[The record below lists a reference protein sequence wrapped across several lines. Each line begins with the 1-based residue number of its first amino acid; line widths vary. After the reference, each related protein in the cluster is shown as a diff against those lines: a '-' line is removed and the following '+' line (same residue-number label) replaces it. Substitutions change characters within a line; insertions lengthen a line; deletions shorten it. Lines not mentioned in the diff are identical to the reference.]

1 LHFVQLHIDWVK
13 RKNIRMLEV
22 AENLQRRT
30 TTDVVFDHLHEEIA
44 SLKMLPGTKL
54 SESDIAQR
62 FGVSRQPV
70 RDAFNRLE
78 NLDLLLIRPQRA
90 TEVRGFSMP
99 RVGHARFV
107 RLSVELEVIRH
118 ACSIWDKERA
128 ETLDQNMQ
136 MQQQALAKGQPDQ
149 FHLLDYQFH
158 KLICE
163 LGEHPLAFDTIEECK
178 RKVDRLCVLSLDRKD
193 ESATLFDDH
202 QQLAKAL
209 QDGSAEEATAVA
221 RRHFAR
227 LDKIITDVHNKHSEY
242 FE

>member
-1 LHFVQLHIDWVK
+1 
-13 RKNIRMLEV
+13 MLNLV
-22 AENLQRRT
+22 ENLQRRT
-30 TTDVVFDHLHEEIA
+30 TTDVVFDQLHEEIA
-44 SLKMLPGTKL
+44 SLKMLPGAKL
-54 SESDIAQR
+54 SETDIARR

-90 TEVRGFSMP
+90 TEVRGFSMS
-99 RVGHARFV
+99 RIGHARFV

-118 ACSIWDKERA
+118 ACSIWDEERA
-128 ETLDQNMQ
+128 EILDQNMQ
-136 MQQQALAKGQPDQ
+136 QQKQALSKGQSDQ

-163 LGEHPLAFDTIEECK
+163 LGDRPLAFDTIEECK

-209 QDGSAEEATAVA
+209 KDGSAEEATTVA
-221 RRHFAR
+221 RKHFAR
-227 LDKIITDVHNKHSEY
+227 LDAIIADVHNNHSEY

>member
-1 LHFVQLHIDWVK
+1 
-13 RKNIRMLEV
+13 MLDV

-30 TTDVVFDHLHEEIA
+30 TTDVVFDHLSEEIA
-44 SLKMLPGTKL
+44 SLKMLPGAKL

-78 NLDLLLIRPQRA
+78 HLGLLLIRPQRA
-90 TEVRGFSMP
+90 TEVRGFSMQQ
-99 RVGHARFV
+99 VGHARFV

-118 ACSIWDKERA
+118 ACSIWDQQRA
-128 ETLDQNMQ
+128 EALDRNMQ
-136 MQQQALAKGQPDQ
+136 LQRQALAKEQADQ

-163 LGEHPLAFDTIEECK
+163 LGDRPLAFDTIEECK

-209 QDGSAEEATAVA
+209 KDGSEEKATAVA
-221 RRHFAR
+221 RKHFAR
-227 LDKIITDVHNKHSEY
+227 LDSIIADIHNKHSEY